1 MSFGQPKRDFL
12 VPDGYSHE
20 FARALYEHRNGNK
33 EYSIIKELR
42 TRFGT
47 EKFFVE
53 SVETIYEFNEWK
65 LDIKT
70 KKDLRKIF
78 KEG

>member
-1 MSFGQPKRDFL
+1 MSFDTSRPGL
-12 VPDGYSHE
+12 TVPDGYSSE
-20 FARALYEHRNGNK
+20 FTKALYDYRMGNVTTATIR
-33 EYSIIKELR
+33 EIR

-53 SVETIYEFNEWK
+53 ALETIYEENGWK

-70 KKDLRKIF
+70 KRDLKKIF
-78 KEG
+78 KG

>member
-1 MSFGQPKRDFL
+1 MSLVQPKSDFL
-12 VPDGYSHE
+12 VPDGYSNE

-33 EYSIIKELR
+33 GYNVIKELR
-42 TRFGT
+42 SRFGT
-47 EKFFVE
+47 EKFYIE
-53 SVETIYEFNEWK
+53 SVETIYEFNDWK